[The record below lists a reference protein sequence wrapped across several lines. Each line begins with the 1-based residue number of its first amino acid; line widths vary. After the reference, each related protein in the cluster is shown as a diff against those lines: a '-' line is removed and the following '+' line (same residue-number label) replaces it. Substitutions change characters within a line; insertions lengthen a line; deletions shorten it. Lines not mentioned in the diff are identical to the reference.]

1 VLAVLLARV
10 VDCLNCQPL
19 STGILVRG
27 AMVSGGDEKGGT
39 K

>member
-1 VLAVLLARV
+1 MLAVLLARV
-10 VDCLNCQPL
+10 ADCLNCQPL

-27 AMVSGGDEKGGT
+27 AMVSGWDEKDET